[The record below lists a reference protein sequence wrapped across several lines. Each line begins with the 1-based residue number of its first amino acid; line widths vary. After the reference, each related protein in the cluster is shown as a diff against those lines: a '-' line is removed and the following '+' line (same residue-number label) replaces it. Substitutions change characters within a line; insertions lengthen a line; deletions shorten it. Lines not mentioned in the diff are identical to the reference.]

1 MHGKAVQLG
10 RGASRMLRSSPMV
23 GTRQSQCPAKQSV
36 AVPSLGVFRSFSLSR
51 KSEYSVP
58 VGSVKGVAA
67 LHVYVLFT
75 SCGSGHSAPQTTTA
89 PGVPVFFSHISPVW
103 LSQIARSP
111 TSVKR
116 VGGFAGHATAAAP
129 PAAGVPP
136 PPPPPSPQA
145 VSASRIDRPII
156 DATILSGFMFSDVSW
171 SFPHSLGAAVPKST
185 GDWLSPISLGP
196 SKVLV
201 SLPYRIASW
210 PKPRGSCPKPH
221 GCIVRPVTPSPSQV
235 QILPGMRRER
245 PIGNIDHF
253 SCRFGIR
260 ERSNMDLRHAR
271 TFVTVADLGTV
282 SKAAERL
289 HIAQP
294 ALSRQIGNIEEE

>member
-103 LSQIARSP
+103 LSQTVRSP
-111 TSVKR
+111 MSVKR
-116 VGGFAGHATAAAP
+116 VGGFAGHATAAPP

-145 VSASRIDRPII
+145 VSASRIDRLII
-156 DATILSGFMFSDVSW
+156 DATILRCFMFSDVSW
-171 SFPHSLGAAVPKST
+171 SFPHSLGAA
-185 GDWLSPISLGP
+185 G
-196 SKVLV
+196 
-201 SLPYRIASW
+201 RA
-210 PKPRGSCPKPH
+210 
-221 GCIVRPVTPSPSQV
+221 RPVRTVPV
-235 QILPGMRRER
+235 QRCLSSATVRYVL
-245 PIGNIDHF
+245 
-253 SCRFGIR
+253 RFGRAAIPV
-260 ERSNMDLRHAR
+260 
-271 TFVTVADLGTV
+271 TFL
-282 SKAAERL
+282 S
-289 HIAQP
+289 QP
-294 ALSRQIGNIEEE
+294 ATGCRPSR